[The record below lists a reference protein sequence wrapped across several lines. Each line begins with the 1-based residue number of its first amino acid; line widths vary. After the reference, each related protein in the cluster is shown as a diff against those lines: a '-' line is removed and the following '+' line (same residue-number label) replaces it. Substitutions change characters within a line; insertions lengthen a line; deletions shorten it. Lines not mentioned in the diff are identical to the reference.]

1 MHSQRSAHWTSQ
13 YFPGPIRVAH
23 LTARSLPTLP
33 PPGAL
38 LSSAIKER
46 EERIRAF
53 ALRVRAAGSRLAAG
67 RTMARRFRTEDVVND
82 APLPQFKLELAT
94 LTQLLAPRRPLKRSK
109 KLVRGK
115 GGGPEGRAGR
125 VRRRHRFIAG
135 GL

>member
-1 MHSQRSAHWTSQ
+1 MGAR
-13 YFPGPIRVAH
+13 PVEH
-23 LTARSLPTLP
+23 LPPPLPP

-115 GGGPEGRAGR
+115 WDGPDGR
-125 VRRRHRFIAG
+125 VGKAGTRHLLCEG